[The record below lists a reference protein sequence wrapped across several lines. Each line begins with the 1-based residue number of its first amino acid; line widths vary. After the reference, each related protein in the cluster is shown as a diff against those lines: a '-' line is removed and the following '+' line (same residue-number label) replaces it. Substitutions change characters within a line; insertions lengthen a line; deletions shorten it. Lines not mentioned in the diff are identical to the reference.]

1 MQMDSEPPARAAT
14 SQPHQLP
21 TATAGSLMD
30 AARAAAERAYV
41 PYSHFPVGAAV
52 LTSDGTIVAGC
63 NVENASY
70 PLTVCA
76 ERVAVAT
83 AVAAGYREVA
93 AVAVSAP
100 KATGTTP
107 CGGCRQVLNEF
118 KPPAGDMIVVLDDGD
133 EVRQVPLGTLL
144 PASFGPRDLERA
156 AGSDR

>member
-1 MQMDSEPPARAAT
+1 MEPRRDGEQSSSPIPAEKAAT
-14 SQPHQLP
+14 
-21 TATAGSLMD
+21 LMD
-30 AARAAAERAYV
+30 AARAAARRAYV

-52 LTSDGTIVAGC
+52 LTADGTIVAGC

-83 AVAAGYREVA
+83 AVAAGHQEIA

-100 KATGTTP
+100 KAAGTTP

-118 KPPAGDMIVVLDDGD
+118 KPSHADLIVFLDDGTD
-133 EVRQVPLGTLL
+133 VRDVPLGTLL
-144 PASFGPRDLERA
+144 PAAFGPRDLARA
-156 AGSDR
+156 AANPDEW

>member
-1 MQMDSEPPARAAT
+1 MEPRRDSKETSSSIPAEMAA
-14 SQPHQLP
+14 
-21 TATAGSLMD
+21 SLMD
-30 AARAAAERAYV
+30 AARAAARRAYV

-52 LTSDGTIVAGC
+52 LTADGTIVAGC

-83 AVAAGYREVA
+83 AVAAGHQEIA

-100 KATGTTP
+100 KAAGTTP

-118 KPPAGDMIVVLDDGD
+118 KPSQADLIVFLDDEPD
-133 EVRQVPLGTLL
+133 VREVPLGTLL
-144 PASFGPRDLERA
+144 PASFGPRDLARA
-156 AGSDR
+156 AANPDKW